1 VEMVIQSVAPDSP
14 AALAGL
20 RPGDQILTLN
30 GHHDLEDLLD
40 YQFEVSGIDY
50 LALTIRRTAGTDEFY
65 RDKSA
70 LDSAGDGA
78 NLAISFAIDPDEPIG
93 LTFTRPIFTDIKTCV
108 NACPFCFIDQQPEG
122 LRPSLYVKDDDYRL
136 SYFNNTYI
144 TLTNLSANDRRR
156 IETLRPG
163 PLYVSVHA
171 TVPEVRERL
180 LVNRKAGLIM
190 DELRWL
196 AGLEIPFHAQV
207 VICPGINDGNLL
219 TQTLHDLR
227 SVQPACQSVA
237 VVPVGLTQ
245 YRGHLPDLVPV
256 DGASAAAV
264 IERVAAFR
272 QDTGTQDWVF
282 LSDEFYYK
290 AGQPLPQY
298 GDYADFPQ
306 LEDGVGTARMLLEG
320 FYRLEPSL
328 PKTIEPSRNVLVL
341 TGKLAAM
348 TLLPIVARLNQIEG
362 LYVDCMAVE
371 SQFWGQ
377 AVDVAGLITGGDIR
391 VALQKIQVEGYAFGV
406 IPGVMLKSGTTQF
419 LDDLTVEDL
428 VALCGL
434 PIRVVRDPYNAQA
447 FVSTVLGP

>member
-30 GHHDLEDLLD
+30 GRQDLEDLLD

-50 LALTIRRTAGTDEFY
+50 LALTVRRTAGTDEFC
-65 RDKSA
+65 RDEGA
-70 LDSAGDGA
+70 LDSASDGA

-171 TVPEVRERL
+171 TVPEVRGRL

-207 VICPGINDGNLL
+207 VICPGINDGDSTHPNPA
-219 TQTLHDLR
+219 TTCAR
-227 SVQPACQSVA
+227 SSPLVSQSRWY
-237 VVPVGLTQ
+237 PW
-245 YRGHLPDLVPV
+245 D
-256 DGASAAAV
+256 
-264 IERVAAFR
+264 
-272 QDTGTQDWVF
+272 
-282 LSDEFYYK
+282 
-290 AGQPLPQY
+290 
-298 GDYADFPQ
+298 
-306 LEDGVGTARMLLEG
+306 
-320 FYRLEPSL
+320 
-328 PKTIEPSRNVLVL
+328 
-341 TGKLAAM
+341 
-348 TLLPIVARLNQIEG
+348 
-362 LYVDCMAVE
+362 
-371 SQFWGQ
+371 
-377 AVDVAGLITGGDIR
+377 
-391 VALQKIQVEGYAFGV
+391 
-406 IPGVMLKSGTTQF
+406 
-419 LDDLTVEDL
+419 
-428 VALCGL
+428 
-434 PIRVVRDPYNAQA
+434 
-447 FVSTVLGP
+447 